1 MKRYAIIFILIM
13 AVLSGISEANGLKGK
28 IQLDLSQPPQVEETD
43 PVLEKY
49 TEIMSEISITDD
61 AYEVVEQIRT
71 TVQDVQSIAMDVE
84 VSEIRGQR
92 IERMLFHLLG
102 SMESKVVRVEFLE
115 PSELRGYIL
124 VADQEKMESRM
135 YQPINNQIAV
145 RGLEDASKEVLS
157 TLSISDLETF
167 FDFSEYSVEVLEAA
181 EEDEVMDY
189 LLEVDALDEILQ
201 VRVKSDTWFPYEISV
216 YEGDAFVGTMTI
228 SNVVFN
234 PELSKEELTR
244 LPEAKE
250 VRM

>member
-13 AVLSGISEANGLKGK
+13 LVFTGFSHAKGLKGT
-28 IQLDLSQPPQVEETD
+28 IQLDLSQPPQAEEQD

-49 TEIMSEISITDD
+49 TEIMGEISITDQ
-61 AYEVVEQIRT
+61 AYEVVENIRT
-71 TVQDVQSIAMDVE
+71 TVEDVESIAMDVE

-92 IERMLFHLLG
+92 IERMFFHLQG
-102 SMESKVVRVEFLE
+102 SMESKVVRVEFKE

-157 TLSISDLETF
+157 TLSISDLDTF
-167 FDFSEYSVEVLEAA
+167 FDFSQYSVEVLEVV
-181 EEDEVMDY
+181 EEDGVQDY

-201 VRVKSDTWFPYEISV
+201 VRVKSDSWFPHEISV
-216 YEGDAFVGTMTI
+216 YEGDVFVGTMTI

-234 PELSKEELTR
+234 PELDKEELTK